1 MPASQPIANK
11 LNCTVLMMDLLG
23 IIPFYNRYLVDAL
36 KQQDCDIKLASVN
49 HYLDRDF
56 FNRHGTPRLKGLFDP
71 AWIFRIKRKKVIRV
85 YRALGYSF
93 NLVRLS
99 AYLLLKRPQVLHV
112 QWLPMLG
119 SLPIEL
125 AVIKFSKRLGITV
138 VYTAH
143 NILPHDTGH
152 HLKEKYLTVYRAVD
166 FLICHT
172 RSAADRL
179 SNEFD
184 IPAGKISVIP
194 HGPMLHDLRTT
205 SPNQITEEHSQDNK
219 SVTFLFFGSIRP
231 YKGLEFLL
239 DAWNLA
245 VADMPKAS
253 LEIMGAGEQGYIDL
267 IQDKI
272 IQLNIAESVTSQFSY
287 IEDNELVAHLEA
299 SHVLLYPYQNID
311 QSGAL
316 LTGMSFSK
324 PIIATNLEGFKE
336 TLVPDQT
343 AIFVDYGDT
352 KQLSETL
359 KYLYNTPSERER
371 LGMNTAKDFGKQY
384 SWGRISKQTMD
395 VYQRKVT

>member
-1 MPASQPIANK
+1 MPASQPVVNK
-11 LNCTVLMMDLLG
+11 TEYSVLMMDLLG
-23 IIPFYNRYLVDAL
+23 IIPFYNRYLVEAL
-36 KQQDCDIKLASVN
+36 KQQGCDIKLASVN
-49 HYLDRDF
+49 HYLDKDF
-56 FNRHGTPRLKGLFDP
+56 FNRHGTARLKGLFDP
-71 AWIFRIKRKKVIRV
+71 AWVFRLKSKKLIRM

-93 NLVRLS
+93 NLLRLS
-99 AYLLLKRPQVLHV
+99 VYLLLQQPQVLHV

-125 AVIKFSKRLGITV
+125 WVIKLSKRLGIRV

-143 NILPHDTGH
+143 NVLPHDTGN

-172 RSAADRL
+172 KSAAERL

-184 IPAGKISVIP
+184 LPSSKISIIP

-205 SPNQITEEHSQDNK
+205 SPNQMAKKLSKDKNK
-219 SVTFLFFGSIRP
+219 VTFLFFGSIRP

-239 DAWNLA
+239 DAWHLA
-245 VADMPKAS
+245 VADMPQAS
-253 LEIMGAGEQGYIDL
+253 LEILGAGEQEYIDL
-267 IQDKI
+267 IQNKI
-272 IQLNIAESVTSQFSY
+272 LQLNVAASVSSQFSY
-287 IEDNELVAHLEA
+287 IEDDELVAHLEA

-324 PIIATNLEGFKE
+324 PIIATSLEGFKE
-336 TLVPDQT
+336 TLIPDQT
-343 AIFVDYGDT
+343 AIFVNYGDAN
-352 KQLSETL
+352 QLSETL

-384 SWGRISKQTMD
+384 SWGRISEQTMD